1 LGIKIIRRV
10 EMQKQD
16 RWGRWALAAVFLFL
30 GLLCINITEPTA
42 QSEDAAKKFE
52 AYRTAIKTEYGL
64 DIREFKETLKGGKA
78 DGKSIT
84 QYDLKQIL
92 LGIKVELEHT
102 SNKMLALEI
111 VMDHLE
117 EISDY
122 YTHLEKMEKEAEA
135 QAQKGKK

>member
-1 LGIKIIRRV
+1 M
-10 EMQKQD
+10 EMKKQNSWD
-16 RWGRWALAAVFLFL
+16 RWALLTIGLFL
-30 GLLCINITEPTA
+30 GLLCINIAEVTA
-42 QSEDAAKKFE
+42 QSGDAAKKFE
-52 AYRTAIKTEYGL
+52 TYRAAIKAEYGL
-64 DIREFKETLKGGKA
+64 DIRDFKETLKGGKA

-111 VMDHLE
+111 VTDHLE
-117 EISDY
+117 EIPDY